1 MTNPSGI
8 NPQGDRV
15 LIQVEEIDDLT
26 AGGIA
31 VPASVLKEH
40 QNASMSGT
48 LVAYG
53 DDAWDDRQSMYA
65 EIGDRVMFARHGGLK
80 VMGMD
85 GLDYRIMNDLD
96 ITATLDDGVELH
108 DFARTE
114 KRTSLGAA

>member
-15 LIQVEEIDDLT
+15 LIQVEEIDGLT

-31 VPASVLKEH
+31 VPDSVLKEH
-40 QNASMSGT
+40 QNASMAGI
-48 LVAYG
+48 LVAHG
-53 DDAWDDRQSMYA
+53 ADAWNDYQMPFARLGQ
-65 EIGDRVMFARHGGLK
+65 RVMFARHGGVK
-80 VMGMD
+80 IEGMD
-85 GLDYRIMNDLD
+85 GLDYRIMNDVD
-96 ITATLDDGVELH
+96 ITATLDEGVELH